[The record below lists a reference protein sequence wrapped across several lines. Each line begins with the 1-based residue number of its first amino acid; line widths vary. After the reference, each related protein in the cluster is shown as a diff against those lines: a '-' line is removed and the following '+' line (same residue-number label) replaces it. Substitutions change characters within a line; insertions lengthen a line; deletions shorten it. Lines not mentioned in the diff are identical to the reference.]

1 MCLPWNQTCSDRALG
16 QVEHGNAFVPY
27 FFIRLHK
34 AKPACQES
42 QRSLKMN
49 VRQAL
54 VHFTFFN
61 HHHYCFNALKNYQLL
76 QGQLSDPLQFLYAG
90 LLPCFLATYSN
101 LPSLKLIYGP
111 PSPHPL
117 LTGERIKTD
126 KSKPHK
132 LLIRL

>member
-1 MCLPWNQTCSDRALG
+1 MSALEPNLFRQSRDEQNLETLLFLLFYTASQSQACPSG
-16 QVEHGNAFVPY
+16 
-27 FFIRLHK
+27 
-34 AKPACQES
+34 KPVKS
-42 QRSLKMN
+42 QNECKK
-49 VRQAL
+49 QAL

-76 QGQLSDPLQFLYAG
+76 QGQLSDPLQLLYAG

-101 LPSLKLIYGP
+101 LPSLQLIYGP